1 MINYITTSQVHQDTW
16 ETESISLEIDESR
29 LDELKSLEGQY
40 QLHSEFL
47 AQGVSEG
54 WIIRN

>member
-1 MINYITTSQVHQDTW
+1 MINYTTTSQVHSETW
-16 ETESISLEIDESR
+16 ETESISLSIDESR

-47 AQGVSEG
+47 AQGVNEG
-54 WIIRN
+54 WIRKL